1 MCQQEEDFWCQV
13 RYTDSNLQALI
24 PGKQLKFTLSD
35 ALKETNRTAHNLTE
49 ELISCTN
56 KAITDYL
63 QLKRFD

>member
-1 MCQQEEDFWCQV
+1 MRQQEEDYWCQV
-13 RYTDSNLQALI
+13 RYTDSDLQALL
-24 PGKQLKFTLSD
+24 PNRQLMFHLSD
-35 ALKETNRTAHNLTE
+35 ALKETKKHAHGLTE